1 MRSSQANDFVK
12 IPASENESW
21 GFWGTMGGHASIAW
35 PIAMAQ
41 ISKATGEPLESI
53 RVFLDSSHGRHFA
66 DSVQD
71 ALLNSHDMHEA
82 VAEAIEKW
90 MSWKIGRTT
99 QRTHGIP
106 KGLPYLTGL
115 VIQSGIA
122 QDCS

>member
-1 MRSSQANDFVK
+1 
-12 IPASENESW
+12 
-21 GFWGTMGGHASIAW
+21 MGGHASIAW

-53 RVFLDSSHGRHFA
+53 RVFLDSSLGRHFA

-82 VAEAIEKW
+82 VAEAVEKW

>member
-12 IPASENESW
+12 IPTSENESW

-41 ISKATGEPLESI
+41 ISKATGEPPESI

-90 MSWKIGRTT
+90 MSWKIGRLT
-99 QRTHGIP
+99 QRSYGIP
-106 KGLPYLTGL
+106 KGLPYLTGF
-115 VIQSGIA
+115 VIQSGID
-122 QDCS
+122 QDCT

>member
-1 MRSSQANDFVK
+1 MQTSQGKDPLK

-21 GFWGTMGGHASIAW
+21 GFWGTMGGYASVAW
-35 PIAMAQ
+35 PTAMTE
-41 ISKATGEPLESI
+41 IFKATGEPLESVRI
-53 RVFLDSSHGRHFA
+53 FLDSRHGRHFA
-66 DSVQD
+66 DAVQD
-71 ALLNSHDMHEA
+71 TLLVHPDMHQA
-82 VAEAIEKW
+82 VTLAIEKW